1 MASLHPRRRPDLS
14 YAMLPQISVSGS
26 CWDDMMS
33 PNRSYRVRLSP
44 ATSSKFHPLKE
55 YSLSFTAHSKR
66 FFSLYLHHLQQRSL
80 NFILYISFT
89 IFFTHHINKNG
100 CTFFLTRSNYTDYK
114 LWYMYEYFCNHYFL
128 IFIYKLQIVCY
139 VHKNNFFK
147 KQDF

>member
-1 MASLHPRRRPDLS
+1 VL
-14 YAMLPQISVSGS
+14 
-26 CWDDMMS
+26 
-33 PNRSYRVRLSP
+33 LSP
-44 ATSSKFHPLKE
+44 ATSSKFHPLKV

-66 FFSLYLHHLQQRSL
+66 FCSLYLHHLQQSSL

-89 IFFTHHINKNG
+89 IFSPIILTKMVAP
-100 CTFFLTRSNYTDYK
+100 FFLIGSNYTDYK

-147 KQDF
+147 KTRLLNISTTEQTKIQPKYRKQFVVYSSSSSRFV